1 MSKKDQQ
8 NDLEQRLLSNASLD
22 ELIKIKME
30 EEMNAEFKKI
40 KKNSKKEL
48 ITEISKVPKALIFS
62 KKAIY
67 RVFNRIHKT
76 ETYINGLQ
84 AESMLGLQH
93 AIKAK
98 LVAGEISAFS
108 TEDVYVKFENAEYQ
122 SND

>member
-8 NDLEQRLLSNASLD
+8 NDIEQRLLSNASLD

-30 EEMNAEFKKI
+30 EEMNSELKKI
-40 KKNSKKEL
+40 KNKVKKETL
-48 ITEISKVPKALIFS
+48 TDITKVPKVLVFS

-84 AESMLGLQH
+84 AEAMLGLQH

-98 LVAGEISAFS
+98 LLAGEISAFS
-108 TEDVYVKFENAEYQ
+108 TEDAYVKFESVERQ